1 MTGPQRSRL
10 HALALQA
17 GVDVPSHL
25 TRDEAEALI
34 DDLAQMTAGGE
45 SG

>member
-10 HALALQA
+10 HILAKEA

-25 TRDEAEALI
+25 TRAEADELI
-34 DDLAQMTAGGE
+34 DDLAQMAAGE
-45 SG
+45 SGG